1 MKEVI
6 KLRDVNSIAYDKFLI
21 ATAIR
26 KSTLND
32 QFKCSLLSSGALRSC
47 EHCEL
52 KSICKDIDVVADN
65 YIKETTVSI
74 AEYNFE

>member
-1 MKEVI
+1 MKEII

-21 ATAIR
+21 AL
-26 KSTLND
+26 K
-32 QFKCSLLSSGALRSC
+32 SC